1 MHTTIKEKQIK
12 ASQYAEAF
20 DRVIE
25 MERMT
30 IEKYS
35 MILFESACDMADN
48 INCPELTKN
57 DNFWKWFRHQW
68 SILDLGFLLSN
79 PHRLNYVEYKYQMLV
94 NNEHKRIDLFYF
106 LNLNKKRK
114 EYVAKSK

>member
-1 MHTTIKEKQIK
+1 MHTTIKGKQIK

-35 MILFESACDMADN
+35 MILFESACDMAEA

-57 DNFWKWFRHQW
+57 ERFWEWFKHHWSVTDLFFLIDNPN
-68 SILDLGFLLSN
+68 S
-79 PHRLNYVEYKYQMLV
+79 LNYLDYKYAKLV
-94 NNEHKRIDLFYF
+94 NNEHKRLDLFYF
-106 LNLNKKRK
+106 LNLNQKRK

>member
-1 MHTTIKEKQIK
+1 MHTTKEKQIK

-25 MERMT
+25 VERMT
-30 IEKYS
+30 IDKYS
-35 MILFESACDMADN
+35 MILFESACDMADS

-57 DNFWKWFRHQW
+57 ENFWKWFKNQW
-68 SILDLGFLLSN
+68 RILDVGFLLSN
-79 PHRLNYVEYKYQMLV
+79 PHRLNYVDYKYQMLV

-106 LNLNKKRK
+106 LNLNEKRK
-114 EYVAKSK
+114 VYVAKS